1 MLEAVVVGDY
11 LYIDGGENYTYDQ
24 ATRTRGFT
32 IRQFGRFLCIIISTH
47 VLIGCCLGQ
56 STLAVDLST
65 SWTSASVS
73 ATSHERPSHM
83 KTSRRPLL
91 WYDAKN
97 NDVYEWSG
105 WTYDGNTNE
114 NENWIWT
121 FSPDGHGGSQWNQY
135 PAPATKDSSLST
147 IFGPSTVYTPTAFY
161 SLGGTLVPPVIQ
173 GLQYLVNTSIQG
185 LLSFTFSDNTW
196 TNTSSV
202 GFAPSGFSVLGE
214 ACFVPNFGKEGLLIF
229 LGGEYR
235 LQTLRITIK
244 TPLLWSI
251 WQQYQCMTSIPA
263 LGIIK
268 WRRVTCHLDVQA
280 CAQSGLQQRITA
292 PLRCEYP

>member
-1 MLEAVVVGDY
+1 MEAVVVGNY
-11 LYIDGGENYTYDQ
+11 LYIDGGENYTYNQ
-24 ATRTRGFT
+24 ATGTRGFT
-32 IRQFGRFLCIIISTH
+32 IREFGRFLCIIISTH

-56 STLAVDLST
+56 STLAIDLST

-105 WTYDGNTNE
+105 WTYDGNANE

-121 FSPDGHGGSQWNQY
+121 FQPDGHGGSQWNQY

-147 IFGPSTVYTPTAFY
+147 IFGSSTVYTPTAFY

-173 GLQYLVNTSIQG
+173 GFQYLANTSIQG

-202 GFAPSGFSVLGE
+202 EFAPSGFSVLGE

-229 LGGEYR
+229 LGGESPPNNTYHYQNATA
-235 LQTLRITIK
+235 LVDMATIPVYDIH
-244 TPLLWSI
+244 TGAWYHQVATGDVPSGRTGLCAI
-251 WQQYQCMTSIPA
+251 GAPA
-263 LGIIK
+263 A
-268 WRRVTCHLDVQA
+268 DN
-280 CAQSGLQQRITA
+280 SSF
-292 PLRCEYP
+292 EM